1 MFVQAQSTGVLS
13 SLDPPPGGK
22 LWANATEWPS
32 YIGPSLIEPDHDDNQ
47 TEILGLNHQSLQ
59 IGHHL
64 FTEATKSPPQL
75 PSTWSNWY
83 NVFSPEPPDWSSS
96 VHRELRHILH
106 SRSGWKS
113 SDHTAKELGLSCVFS
128 SDHPRIWSW
137 LCVFSCK
144 SLAICCCHQI
154 IQTSFQC
161 EVRSSSTE
169 HLFAAKIWRR
179 FLDSPKILGSMLM

>member
-64 FTEATKSPPQL
+64 FTGSWGTSFIVVSGEKVPTILQKDLVLILCFFCPSVGFIRSPKNL
-75 PSTWSNWY
+75 
-83 NVFSPEPPDWSSS
+83 VLIVRF
-96 VHRELRHILH
+96 L
-106 SRSGWKS
+106 
-113 SDHTAKELGLSCVFS
+113 
-128 SDHPRIWSW
+128 
-137 LCVFSCK
+137 
-144 SLAICCCHQI
+144 LAICCFHQI
-154 IQTSFQC
+154 IQTFFQC

-169 HLFAAKIWRR
+169 HLFAAKIWR
-179 FLDSPKILGSMLM
+179 KKN